1 MVLTDAETKEF
12 IIKYNLLK
20 ETLNTLKEAKGQR
33 SAEFINYLIDLADKT
48 VNEIHDIIYENL
60 ER

>member
-20 ETLNTLKEAKGQR
+20 GTLNTLKEAKGQR

>member
-20 ETLNTLKEAKGQR
+20 ETLNTLKEAKGHR

-60 ER
+60 EG